1 VLSDCVSTPD
11 SQSVHHSPPVR
22 LIECI
27 LTGMP
32 TRHYDNQVA
41 GIPKVTVQD
50 TTLTVSNV
58 NGGKTT
64 FPVPSGTHVELHVPG
79 LHYNRTL
86 VAFCHGGQ
94 VLMRFYSTI
103 LERATQ
109 VHARAVPWRLA
120 EGRIHSIQPRYIL
133 PIEELPS

>member
-1 VLSDCVSTPD
+1 MS
-11 SQSVHHSPPVR
+11 
-22 LIECI
+22 
-27 LTGMP
+27 MM
-32 TRHYDNQVA
+32 HYDNQVS
-41 GIPKVTVQD
+41 GIPKVTAQD

-64 FPVPSGTHVELHVPG
+64 FPVPSGTQVELHVAG

-86 VAFCHGGQ
+86 VALCHGGEIS
-94 VLMRFYSTI
+94 MMFHSTI

-120 EGRIHSIQPRYIL
+120 EGRIHSFQSRYIF
-133 PIEELPS
+133 PIEDSELPS